1 MSQKLENR
9 FKPKSVK
16 KIYIDVEIHLDIK
29 TITREFD
36 PGSG

>member
-1 MSQKLENR
+1 MSQKTR
-9 FKPKSVK
+9 KQIKPNLYK
-16 KIYIDVEIHLDIK
+16 KDLYCVAIHLNIK